1 MPMRQTFLF
10 AATLILLAGCD
21 QVNQTLGLEDTA
33 RKEAR
38 QEAEGRAVG
47 GGCRQSG
54 RAIEDCYAIYSWLP
68 KSAVFAGWRDMDAYM
83 RENKIETIEPQLP
96 PAEPPG
102 ARKRRQ
108 AAGDDEADTRPIPR
122 VKAEKPA
129 EKTTEKAGEKA
140 PEKPADK
147 APAEKPAEKAPAK

>member
-1 MPMRQTFLF
+1 MRQIVPSIALLF
-10 AATLILLAGCD
+10 LLAGCE
-21 QVNQTLGLEDTA
+21 QVNQTLGIEDTA
-33 RKEAR
+33 KKEAR

-102 ARKRRQ
+102 ARKRRK
-108 AAGDDEADTRPIPR
+108 AADDDEAEARPATRTAR
-122 VKAEKPA
+122 A
-129 EKTTEKAGEKA
+129 EKA
-140 PEKPADK
+140 PAS
-147 APAEKPAEKAPAK
+147 APAQPAAAPAATPATTPAAPAPAAEKAPAK

>member
-1 MPMRQTFLF
+1 MRQTLLF
-10 AATLILLAGCD
+10 AAMLFLLVGCD

-33 RKEAR
+33 KKEAR

-108 AAGDDEADTRPIPR
+108 AAGDDEEVKPVARP
-122 VKAEKPA
+122 KAEKPASKPAEQVSEKPA
-129 EKTTEKAGEKA
+129 EKT
-140 PEKPADK
+140 
-147 APAEKPAEKAPAK
+147 AEKPA